1 MFLRYIDF
9 IFAPFRAINNRILG
23 VKNIKGN
30 IQVDVNRA
38 KSMGRRGQRFAKDA
52 NEKVAKVGQYG
63 QGQNGQPGQ
72 PGQNGQPQAQGYQPQ
87 MGYQQQP
94 PAQGGFQPQMG
105 YQPQQGGYQPAMG
118 YQQQPA
124 GGSPQAGPQM
134 GYQQQGAQ
142 QMQPGM
148 PGMPGAPGGFPG
160 APGMPPQ
167 QMGAPPMPGGGPNPN
182 PPIRTTGF
190 WIFKKKF
197 CSQCEQ
203 RLDKTWDS
211 CPYCAQM
218 AIQAAQAPAK
228 LQKLKTQAF
237 VLDSSGGPGSVQLLG
252 WLVPLQGAHRG
263 ELFTLQPK
271 NTIGNG
277 QDATVTLSLN
287 DKFMSGK
294 HAEIIAEN
302 GLWILRDTGSTN
314 GTYVNNRRVDRH
326 ELVDND
332 FIKFGSAMLK
342 FKSL

>member
-1 MFLRYIDF
+1 MFLKYIDF
-9 IFAPFRAINNRILG
+9 IFQPFRAIYNKWLG

-30 IQVDVNRA
+30 FQVDVNRA
-38 KSMGRRGQRFAKDA
+38 KAMGKRGQQFVGDA
-52 NEKVAKVGQYG
+52 NAKVGNFAGG
-63 QGQNGQPGQ
+63 QQQQQAAAGANGQPAQ
-72 PGQNGQPQAQGYQPQ
+72 QGYQPQ
-87 MGYQQQP
+87 MGYQQ
-94 PAQGGFQPQMG
+94 
-105 YQPQQGGYQPAMG
+105 
-118 YQQQPA
+118 
-124 GGSPQAGPQM
+124 PQM
-134 GYQQQGAQ
+134 GYQQQGPGGYPPQPAMQQAGPQNYGYQQGAQ
-142 QMQPGM
+142 NMQPGM
-148 PGMPGAPGGFPG
+148 PGMPP
-160 APGMPPQ
+160 
-167 QMGAPPMPGGGPNPN
+167 MGAPPGMPGMPMGAPQMPGGAPNPN
-182 PPIRTTGF
+182 PPIRTKGF

-211 CPYCAQM
+211 CPYCAQI
-218 AIQAAQAPAK
+218 AQQAAMAPSK

-271 NTIGNG
+271 TVIGNG
-277 QDATVTLSLN
+277 SDATVTLVLN
-287 DKFMSGK
+287 DKFMSSK
-294 HAEIIAEN
+294 HAEIAAEN
-302 GLWILRDTGSTN
+302 GLWILRDIGSTN

>member
-1 MFLRYIDF
+1 MFLKYIDF
-9 IFAPFRAINNRILG
+9 IFQPFRAINNKIIG
-23 VKNIKGN
+23 VRNIKGN
-30 IQVDVNRA
+30 FQVDVNRA
-38 KSMGRRGQRFAKDA
+38 KSMGRRGQQFIGDA
-52 NEKVAKVGQYG
+52 NAKVAKLGGGQ
-63 QGQNGQPGQ
+63 QDPNAQQQQLQPGQ
-72 PGQNGQPQAQGYQPQ
+72 PQGYQRQMGYQQQPQQPQ

-94 PAQGGFQPQMG
+94 GGG
-105 YQPQQGGYQPAMG
+105 YPQQQAYGQQG
-118 YQQQPA
+118 YQQGA
-124 GGSPQAGPQM
+124 PQM
-134 GYQQQGAQ
+134 Q
-142 QMQPGM
+142 QPGM
-148 PGMPGAPGGFPG
+148 PGGFPG

-167 QMGAPPMPGGGPNPN
+167 PMGAPPMPGGGPNPN
-182 PPIRTTGF
+182 PPIRTKGF

-197 CSQCEQ
+197 CSQCDQ

-218 AIQAAQAPAK
+218 AVQAAQAPAK

-271 NTIGNG
+271 NVIGNG
-277 QDATVTLSLN
+277 QDPSVTLVLN

-294 HAEIIAEN
+294 HAEIAAEN

>member
-9 IFAPFRAINNRILG
+9 IFQPFRAINNKWLG

-38 KSMGRRGQRFAKDA
+38 KSLGRRGKYFAGEA
-52 NEKVAKVGQYG
+52 NQKMQAWG
-63 QGQNGQPGQ
+63 GQPGQ
-72 PGQNGQPQAQGYQPQ
+72 QGALPPGQQPG
-87 MGYQQQP
+87 QP
-94 PAQGGFQPQMG
+94 PAQQG
-105 YQPQQGGYQPAMG
+105 YPPGPPGGGYPPMGQP
-118 YQQQPA
+118 
-124 GGSPQAGPQM
+124 
-134 GYQQQGAQ
+134 
-142 QMQPGM
+142 PGM
-148 PGMPGAPGGFPG
+148 PGMPPGMPG
-160 APGMPPQ
+160 AP
-167 QMGAPPMPGGGPNPN
+167 MGAPQMPGGAPNPN
-182 PPIRTTGF
+182 PPIRTKGF

-211 CPYCAQM
+211 CPYCAQI
-218 AIQAAQAPAK
+218 AQQAAMAPSK

-271 NTIGNG
+271 NVIGNG
-277 QDATVTLSLN
+277 NDATVTLVLN
-287 DKFMSGK
+287 DKFMSSK
-294 HAEIIAEN
+294 HAEIAAEN